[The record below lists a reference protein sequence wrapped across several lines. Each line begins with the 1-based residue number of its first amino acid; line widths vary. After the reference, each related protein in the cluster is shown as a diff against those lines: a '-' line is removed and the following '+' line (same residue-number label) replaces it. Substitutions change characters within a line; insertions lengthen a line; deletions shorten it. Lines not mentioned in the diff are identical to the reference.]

1 MNPKHLL
8 PLLLLALTACQPPQ
22 TVENTNLCN
31 YLPPHS
37 EKTRLDDE
45 DAHRFDVAADRISAA
60 TAHGNDSK
68 RKHCGQTWRSVASD
82 DDLKTAV
89 ASTLGQDW
97 NYRETLQQDGL
108 TIALWETRS
117 RFWPKQHYALT
128 LTPARDGAPRTLR
141 STYTAPSSSASSSAR
156 SSSCSPSPCHSSGA
170 NAAVPDNGANRRQNC
185 QPCTTD
191 RKP

>member
-68 RKHCGQTWRSVASD
+68 RKHCGQTWRSVAS
-82 DDLKTAV
+82 
-89 ASTLGQDW
+89 
-97 NYRETLQQDGL
+97 
-108 TIALWETRS
+108 
-117 RFWPKQHYALT
+117 
-128 LTPARDGAPRTLR
+128 
-141 STYTAPSSSASSSAR
+141 
-156 SSSCSPSPCHSSGA
+156 
-170 NAAVPDNGANRRQNC
+170 AAVSLEDKNATVSFDPAKTNPAALVEAVEDGGFEASL
-185 QPCTTD
+185 
-191 RKP
+191 

>member
-45 DAHRFDVAADRISAA
+45 DAHRFDAAADRISAA

-97 NYRETLQQDGL
+97 NYRDTLQQDGL

-117 RFWPKQHYALT
+117 
-128 LTPARDGAPRTLR
+128 
-141 STYTAPSSSASSSAR
+141 TYIKNSDS
-156 SSSCSPSPCHSSGA
+156 
-170 NAAVPDNGANRRQNC
+170 DLNGAVVFGIIISPFAIVLAIALPLFWRKRRR
-185 QPCTTD
+185 
-191 RKP
+191 RKSS

>member
-82 DDLKTAV
+82 DNLKTAV
-89 ASTLGQDW
+89 ASTLGKDW
-97 NYRETLQQDGL
+97 NYRETLQQGDL

-117 RFWPKQHYALT
+117 TFWPKQHYALT
-128 LTPARDGAPRTLR
+128 AAPARDGAPRTLR
-141 STYTAPSSSASSSAR
+141 STYIKNSDS
-156 SSSCSPSPCHSSGA
+156 
-170 NAAVPDNGANRRQNC
+170 DLNGAVVFGIIISPFAIVLVIALPLLWRKRRRARQ
-185 QPCTTD
+185 
-191 RKP
+191 RR

>member
-68 RKHCGQTWRSVASD
+68 RKHCGQTWRSAAD
-82 DDLKTAV
+82 DA
-89 ASTLGQDW
+89 AMQSAIGAALGQDW
-97 NYRETLQQDGL
+97 YYRETLQEGDL
-108 TIALWETRS
+108 NIALWETRS
-117 RFWPKQHYALT
+117 DFWPKKHYALT
-128 LTPARDGAPRTLR
+128 TAPAAGDAPR
-141 STYTAPSSSASSSAR
+141 P
-156 SSSCSPSPCHSSGA
+156 P
-170 NAAVPDNGANRRQNC
+170 VRRGLGGGELG
-185 QPCTTD
+185 
-191 RKP
+191 